1 MKYFEWR
8 DEKVSQFVLGA
19 AQLGMNY
26 GVANKT
32 GQPNEEESFAILDK
46 AAKNGVTMIDT
57 AQAYG
62 NSERVIGQWIK
73 ANNNNCPFNIISKW
87 NSDVDINDEAQLK
100 VSVSAS
106 VQTLGVPLWGMM
118 IHDEAL
124 LDQFDV
130 IAQVAKDLKKEGVLK
145 YLGASVYSVEAAKK
159 AIMNPDIDFIQ
170 VPCNAWDHRMIE
182 SEVFE
187 HAREH
192 NVLCFVRSV
201 FLQGLLLMDKEQVKN
216 KLPTAYNAAKKWDE
230 IVIKKQTEK
239 EVLAMSF
246 AAELECPLVIGVEN
260 KSQLKDNNNLLKNM
274 IIDINVND
282 LKEYS
287 QGPISENVI
296 MPFKWHM
303 KGDK

>member
-8 DEKVSQFVLGA
+8 GEKVSQFVLGA

-26 GVANKT
+26 GISNKT
-32 GQPNEEESFAILDK
+32 GQPDKTEAFSILDE
-46 AAKNGVTMIDT
+46 AIKNGVTMIDT

-62 NSERVIGQWIK
+62 KSESIIGEWIK
-73 ANNNNCPFNIISKW
+73 VNNNKGTFNIISKW
-87 NSDVDINDEAQLK
+87 NSDIDINDKAQLRAA
-100 VSVSAS
+100 VSAS
-106 VQTLGVPLWGMM
+106 VETLGVPLWGMM
-118 IHDEAL
+118 IHDEMHL
-124 LDQFDV
+124 NQLDAISQ
-130 IAQVAKDLKKEGVLK
+130 ASKDLKKEGVLK

-182 SEVFE
+182 SGVFDDGQE
-187 HAREH
+187 HDT
-192 NVLCFVRSV
+192 LCFIRSI

-230 IVIKKQTEK
+230 IVIKKQTVK
-239 EVLAMSF
+239 RVLAMSF
-246 AAELECPLVIGVEN
+246 AAELECPLVVGVQN
-260 KSQLKDNNNLLKNM
+260 KSQLTDNNNLLKNM
-274 IIDINVND
+274 IIDININD
-282 LKEYS
+282 LKEYR

-303 KGDK
+303 